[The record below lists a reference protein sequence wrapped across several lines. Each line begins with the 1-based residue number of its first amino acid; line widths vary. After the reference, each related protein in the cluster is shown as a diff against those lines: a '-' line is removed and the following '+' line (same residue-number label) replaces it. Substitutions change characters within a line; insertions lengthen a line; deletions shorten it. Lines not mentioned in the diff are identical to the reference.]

1 MTKVLCVQ
9 SQTTKRNPIVIPVA
23 KIRQNQRA
31 NLAPARMAKPTAIG
45 KMKAA
50 SPISGFGK
58 PNNRAC
64 SVNITDLQEMNG
76 LRSQLSVASGFV
88 ATCKRSRVRVKAA
101 IQPRMPERI
110 NVQAKR
116 LPGLGNASVFVA
128 DSSLTLSVLH
138 ARLVTFRWCGVILEE
153 VKSVHT

>member
-1 MTKVLCVQ
+1 M
-9 SQTTKRNPIVIPVA
+9 VIPAA

-31 NLAPARMAKPTAIG
+31 NLAPARMANPTAIG
-45 KMKAA
+45 KTKAA
-50 SPISGFGK
+50 KPISGLGK
-58 PNNRAC
+58 PSRAAC
-64 SVNITDLQEMNG
+64 SVSMTDLQEMNG
-76 LRSQLSVASGFV
+76 FRSQLRVASGLV
-88 ATCKRSRVRVKAA
+88 ATCRRSRVNVKAA

-116 LPGLGNASVFVA
+116 LPGLGSASVLVV

-153 VKSVHT
+153 VKSDHT